1 VTAEAHA
8 AAYLLHT
15 LLLLGFSVPSIGEGM
30 RRGLLTESD
39 WQATVGMFER
49 WA

>member
-1 VTAEAHA
+1 MTPEAHA

-15 LLLLGFSVPSIGEGM
+15 LLLNGFSVPSVSEGM

-39 WQATVGMFER
+39 WTATVGMFER
-49 WA
+49 WV